1 MFTPAPHSSLREP
14 AHWLQPYGVEN
25 HVAGSALSRGASR
38 PLSRAVEVDSLTLFA
53 VLWAIA
59 AIFHILV
66 NDRSAPLFA
75 ELTSLEVS
83 HILLAICAIWLLL
96 RPTHHLPLLL
106 LAILGPI
113 TAWLEAPVLGNHWL
127 LVTFVDFALLLSAL
141 TTLRDRKIDRDSLA
155 RVFLPL
161 ARWCL
166 VLFYCFAG
174 FSKLNSAFFD
184 TAVSCGTYYFDETV
198 HSLGFDLPLTTGADG
213 IARLVPF
220 AVSITELSI
229 PILLLGR
236 RTRVF
241 GVLLG
246 LTFHSLIALDHL
258 HLFLDFSSVL
268 VALFVLFLPDQFA
281 SSALELVGGK
291 GGKVLILWMALAGVV
306 LVALWIG
313 PNSVTNVLF
322 LDGRLLIWELF
333 DVTVLIGVVVWFLRG
348 RDRALERPLRLRG
361 KGPIWLAVVPAVLV
375 VNGLLPYLELRTAY
389 GFTMYSNLAMVDG
402 KSNHLLVRS
411 SLPLGNRQ
419 ANLVRVIASNDPGLE
434 SYATYNYLLPWD
446 SFRAYLAKH
455 PDAGVIYQRG
465 GRGYVIY
472 RATDHPELVAAP
484 PVLVQKLL
492 PLRAV
497 DGNDKSR
504 CQDTF
509 LPAL

>member
-1 MFTPAPHSSLREP
+1 
-14 AHWLQPYGVEN
+14 
-25 HVAGSALSRGASR
+25 
-38 PLSRAVEVDSLTLFA
+38 LTLFA
-53 VLWAIA
+53 MLWAIA
-59 AIFHILV
+59 AIFHVLV

-75 ELTSLEVS
+75 DLTPLEVS

-127 LVTFVDFALLLSAL
+127 LVTFVDLALLLSVL
-141 TTLRDRKIDRDSLA
+141 TTLRDHRIDRDSLA

-198 HSLGFDLPLTTGADG
+198 HSMGLDLPLTTGAGG

-220 AVSITELSI
+220 AVSTTELSI

-241 GVLLG
+241 GVLFG

-268 VALFVLFLPDQFA
+268 VALFVLFLPDRFA

-291 GGKVLILWMALAGVV
+291 GDTVLILWTALTGVV

-313 PNSVTNVLF
+313 PNSVTNVFF

-333 DVTVLIGVVVWFLRG
+333 DITILLGVVVWLLG
-348 RDRALERPLRLRG
+348 CRDRTLERPLRLRG
-361 KGPIWLAVVPAVLV
+361 KGPVWLAVVPVLLV

-402 KSNHLLVRS
+402 KSNHFLVRS

-419 ANLVRVIASNDPGLE
+419 ASLVKVIASNDPGLE
-434 SYATYNYLLPWD
+434 SYATYNFLLPWD
-446 SFRAYLAKH
+446 SFRAYLAEH
-455 PDAGVIYQRG
+455 PDAGILYERG
-465 GRGYVIY
+465 GRGYVIT
-472 RATDHPELVAAP
+472 RAADHPELVAAP
-484 PVLVQKLL
+484 PVLVQKVF
-492 PLRAV
+492 PLRSV
-497 DGNDKSR
+497 DGGNESR